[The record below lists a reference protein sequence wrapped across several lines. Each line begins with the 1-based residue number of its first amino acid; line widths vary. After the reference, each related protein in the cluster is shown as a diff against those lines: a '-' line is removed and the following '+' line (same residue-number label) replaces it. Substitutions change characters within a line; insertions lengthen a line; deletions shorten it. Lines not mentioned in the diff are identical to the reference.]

1 MQHINIFVSS
11 TFNDMMNERDILKNY
26 VQPEL
31 SSYFREKGIEIQLID
46 LRWGVVAEN
55 NEEISVE
62 QKILKCCIDVID
74 VCKPFFIGFIGHR
87 YGWIPDV
94 DKDVYQNLNNE
105 TPQSITYIE
114 IQHGIHSSNNYSRSL
129 IFKRSLESYN
139 NVPDSEKDNYIDNS
153 KSNNEFLCCQF
164 DKLQEGFIKANS
176 FSNIINYTLDVIKP
190 TKDECYSFAQIV
202 IENLKRIITNEIG
215 DLPNYNFKQS
225 ITKYLDNYISS
236 NELCDLV
243 FRKLGDSS
251 HILLYGEKG
260 IGKTS
265 FALYLYN
272 IITQFENVNCFLYS
286 KGFNGSEESIFCE
299 NIRFWSEQ
307 LSQQTL
313 EPHHEIAKE
322 WSRFKYF
329 HLDSKKYTYIII
341 DGYDKIDEI
350 KQSQVLLFPIKYL
363 IFIITSSSQLCNW
376 EEMYKIQPLFI
387 PGLKKDNV
395 EEFIKNVISHINRKE
410 LPDSTYDTFKKY
422 RQHNKYGYNP
432 LDISITLSYI
442 LGLDKNDFTK
452 INLESGTSK
461 EKNIYEYIE
470 KIIKEIPTEGIA
482 RSTYILNKLLSL
494 FTIEELKPIIYLA
507 FSKSGL
513 SELQLKCLIRSYNH
527 NSFFLI
533 RNYLKAYIPIIG
545 YKDKLKI
552 YDDDLINAIKF
563 KININ
568 SKAIYYELSLLNSPR
583 KEEQFFYS
591 LYGYNKKKTYDLYSE
606 LYMHEDSSHSD
617 YNTLLLE
624 YFEEDNNLKYF
635 LSCMKRNCEDKNEKF
650 LSNLVFVF
658 LNSCVSHNK
667 KLNHSSICK
676 YIYNYIK
683 RRKNLLNEDN
693 NFFYLSY
700 LCLFYG
706 RELLNRNADRKKK
719 ILGKK
724 YLIRALEYEEYTS
737 LTTDFFK
744 KEVNRLMK
752 E

>member
-31 SSYFREKGIEIQLID
+31 SSYFREKGIEVQLID
-46 LRWGVVAEN
+46 LRWGVIAEN
-55 NEEISVE
+55 NEENSVE

-87 YGWIPDV
+87 YGWVPEV
-94 DKDVYQNLNNE
+94 DKEVYQNLKNE
-105 TPQSITYIE
+105 PLQSITYIE

-129 IFKRSLESYN
+129 IFKRSLESYC
-139 NVPDSEKDNYIDNS
+139 NVPDFEKDKYIENS
-153 KSNNEFLCCQF
+153 ELNKEFLNSQF
-164 DKLQEGFIKANS
+164 TKLQDGFLKANS
-176 FSNIINYTLDVIKP
+176 SSNIINYTLDVTNPAKE
-190 TKDECYSFAQIV
+190 ECYSFAQIV

-236 NELCDLV
+236 DELCDSV
-243 FRKLGDSS
+243 FRKLGNCS

-272 IITQFENVNCFLYS
+272 RITQFDNVNCFLYS
-286 KGFNGSEESIFCE
+286 NGFNISGESGFCE

-307 LSQQTL
+307 LSQKML
-313 EPHHEIAKE
+313 EPYHEITKE
-322 WSRFKYF
+322 WNRFKYF
-329 HLDSKKYTYIII
+329 HLNSRKYTYIII

-363 IFIITSSSQLCNW
+363 VFIITSSSQLCNW
-376 EEMYKIQPLFI
+376 EEMYKIEPLFI
-387 PGLKKDNV
+387 PGLNKDSV
-395 EEFIKNVISHINRKE
+395 EKFIKNIISHINRKE
-410 LPDSTYDTFKKY
+410 LPDSTYDTFIKF

-432 LDISITLSYI
+432 LDISIALSYI
-442 LGLDKNDFTK
+442 LGLDKNDFAK
-452 INLESGTSK
+452 INLKSGTSK

-470 KIIKEIPTEGIA
+470 EIIKEIPTEGIA

-513 SELQLKCLIRSYNH
+513 SESQLKCLISNYHH
-527 NSFFLI
+527 NLFFLI

-545 YKDKLKI
+545 FKEKMKI
-552 YDDDLINAIKF
+552 YDEDLINAIKF

-568 SKAIYYELSLLNSPR
+568 SKAIYYELSLLDSPT

-591 LYGYNKKKTYDLYSE
+591 LYGYNKKRINELYSE
-606 LYMHEDSSHSD
+606 QYMHEDSSHSD

-624 YFEEDNNLKYF
+624 YFEDEYNFKYF
-635 LSCMKRNCEDKNEKF
+635 LSCMKYNCEKQNERF

-658 LNSCVSHNK
+658 LNSYASHNRM
-667 KLNHSSICK
+667 LNLSTICK
-676 YIYNYIK
+676 YTYNFIK
-683 RRKNLLNEDN
+683 RRKKLLNEDYKY
-693 NFFYLSY
+693 FYLSY
-700 LCLFYG
+700 ICLFYG
-706 RELLNRNADRKKK
+706 RELVNRNVDPNKKR
-719 ILGKK
+719 LGKK
-724 YLIRALEYEEYTS
+724 YLIKALQYEKYTTQTS
-737 LTTDFFK
+737 KFLK
-744 KEVNRLMK
+744 KEVNRLI
-752 E
+752 EE